1 MPCDKCGSRTKYRAT
16 EAAAVESG
24 NSQRLMIKRPASE
37 IKFQYV
43 GETGMTVI
51 GPVTFRQYRFGK
63 PGAIVGVDPND
74 ARSLE
79 SVPHL
84 RRIK

>member
-1 MPCDKCGSRTKYRAT
+1 MSCDKCGPRTKFRAT
-16 EAAAVESG
+16 EAAAGESAH
-24 NSQRLMIKRPASE
+24 SQRLMIKRPVSE
-37 IKFQYV
+37 VKFQYV

-51 GPVTFRQYRFGK
+51 GPVTFRHYRFGK

-84 RRIK
+84 RRIR